1 MSGGTEK
8 TSYSLSFGFQ
18 DDKGLLKND
27 VLKRYNGRISLD
39 HKINKIFNV
48 GVNVSYTFKDQDKRQ
63 NPLNLA
69 NKIPCIGRAYDDNG
83 NFILNP
89 APGNSSAFSPL
100 CDEQPGA
107 YEDNIRTKRMFASGY
122 LNVNILKDFFFKST
136 IGIDVTDSREG
147 IYKDKNTVANLGVK
161 STSSVQADNDWRY
174 TWENI
179 LNYSKT
185 FGKHGLTAM
194 IGSSTTAY
202 GYEKVLAS
210 GANQASALTSF
221 HDLGANADSKENAS
235 QLIETQMVSF
245 FGRLNYK
252 FNERYLFQAS
262 LRADGSSVL
271 AKGHKWG
278 YFPSASA
285 AWRIS
290 EEGFMADQVYF

>member
-1 MSGGTEK
+1 
-8 TSYSLSFGFQ
+8 
-18 DDKGLLKND
+18 
-27 VLKRYNGRISLD
+27 
-39 HKINKIFNV
+39 
-48 GVNVSYTFKDQDKRQ
+48 
-63 NPLNLA
+63 
-69 NKIPCIGRAYDDNG
+69 
-83 NFILNP
+83 
-89 APGNSSAFSPL
+89 
-100 CDEQPGA
+100 
-107 YEDNIRTKRMFASGY
+107 
-122 LNVNILKDFFFKST
+122 
-136 IGIDVTDSREG
+136 
-147 IYKDKNTVANLGVK
+147 
-161 STSSVQADNDWRY
+161 
-174 TWENI
+174 
-179 LNYSKT
+179 
-185 FGKHGLTAM
+185 M

-290 EEGFMADQVYF
+290 EEGFMADQDIFSNLKLRLSIGQTGNAEIGGNTYGYYGTGCLLYTSPSPRDA

>member
-1 MSGGTEK
+1 MPGK
-8 TSYSLSFGFQ
+8 
-18 DDKGLLKND
+18 
-27 VLKRYNGRISLD
+27 ISAKQKEILEYI
-39 HKINKIFNV
+39 K
-48 GVNVSYTFKDQDKRQ
+48 
-63 NPLNLA
+63 A
-69 NKIPCIGRAYDDNG
+69 E
-83 NFILNP
+83 ILNKGYPP
-89 APGNSSAFSPL
+89 A
-100 CDEQPGA
+100 
-107 YEDNIRTKRMFASGY
+107 
-122 LNVNILKDFFFKST
+122 V
-136 IGIDVTDSREG
+136 RE
-147 IYKDKNTVANLGVK
+147 ICEAVKLK

-278 YFPSASA
+278 YFPSAA
-285 AWRIS
+285 ADCS
-290 EEGFMADQVYF
+290 VADVLPWSGNFCYRSSVQPVGR